1 MQADNRELW
10 VIAVAMIF
18 FLIICVTAVALFVR
32 QWRRERGAGRPPQ
45 GDAAADDKPLK
56 NKD

>member
-10 VIAVAMIF
+10 VIVGAMIF

-32 QWRRERGAGRPPQ
+32 QWRRERGGGARKPPDQ
-45 GDAAADDKPLK
+45 EQR
-56 NKD
+56 